1 MSRIGKQPIPV
12 PAGVKIK
19 LDNKLLTVTGG
30 QGSLSRELPPR
41 VNLEMDEKEIRVV
54 PQDDSRL
61 SRSYWGLTRTLVA
74 NMVTGVSQGFTRVME
89 IVGTGYKVEARGET
103 LVFSL
108 GYSNPVEFSLP
119 QGIKAEVMDRGTR
132 FELKGI
138 DKEQLGQLAANIRA
152 LRPPDVYKGKGV
164 RYAGEKL
171 RRKMG
176 KTGSR

>member
-19 LDNKLLTVTGG
+19 LDDRLITVTGG

-41 VNLEMDEKEIRVV
+41 VRLELDPTEIRVV
-54 PQDDSRL
+54 PQDDGRL

-74 NMVTGVSQGFTRVME
+74 NMVTGVSQGFSRVME
-89 IVGTGYKVEARGET
+89 IVGTGYKVEAKGQS
-103 LVFSL
+103 LLLSL
-108 GYSNPVEFSLP
+108 GYSQPVEFPLP
-119 QGIKAEVMDRGTR
+119 KGITAEVMDKGTR

-138 DKEQLGQLAANIRA
+138 DKEQLGQFAANIRG

-171 RRKMG
+171 RRKVG
-176 KTGSR
+176 KAGAR

>member
-19 LDNKLLTVTGG
+19 LDDRLITVTGG

-41 VNLEMDEKEIRVV
+41 VHLEMDQQEIRVI

-74 NMVTGVSQGFTRVME
+74 NMVIGVSTGFSRVME
-89 IVGTGYKVEARGET
+89 IVGTGYKVEAKGES
-103 LVFSL
+103 LLLSL
-108 GYSNPVEFSLP
+108 GYSHPVEFPLP
-119 QGIKAEVMDRGTR
+119 QGITAEVLDKGTR
-132 FELKGI
+132 FQLKGV
-138 DKEQLGQLAANIRA
+138 DKEQLGQFAANLRG

-171 RRKMG
+171 RRKVG
-176 KTGSR
+176 KAGGR

>member
-19 LDNKLLTVTGG
+19 LDKKLLTVTGG

-41 VNLEMDEKEIRVV
+41 VNLEMDDKEIRVI

-74 NMVTGVSQGFTRVME
+74 NMVTGVSQGFTRVLE

-119 QGIKAEVMDRGTR
+119 QGIKAEVLDKGTR

-138 DKEQLGQLAANIRA
+138 DKEKLGQLAANIRA

>member
-41 VNLEMDEKEIRVV
+41 VNLEMDDKEIRVV

-119 QGIKAEVMDRGTR
+119 QGIKAEVMDKGTR

>member
-19 LDNKLLTVTGG
+19 LDDRLITVTGG

-41 VNLEMDEKEIRVV
+41 VRLEMDQQEIRVV

-74 NMVTGVSQGFTRVME
+74 NMVTGVSTGFSRVME
-89 IVGTGYKVEARGET
+89 IVGTGYKVEAKGQS
-103 LVFSL
+103 LLLNL
-108 GYSNPVEFSLP
+108 GYSHPVEFPLP
-119 QGIKAEVMDRGTR
+119 QGISAEVLDKGTR
-132 FELKGI
+132 FQLKGM
-138 DKEQLGQLAANIRA
+138 DKELLGQFAANIRA

-171 RRKMG
+171 RRKVG
-176 KTGSR
+176 KAGGR